1 MFWFVLY
8 LFLALQVAA
17 CVIAVVARTWTLTP
31 EPIVWRGTN
40 VDMAANNVQLF
51 LIDID
56 DSRFAY
62 PTGMFVP
69 DGSADLSAGRVV
81 MREVDFQGSRGI
93 NWALRVFF
101 TFHEVWRRQMARS
114 GSLVVLFFWPFWM
127 GLAAFLAAPFL
138 ITAILDIGY
147 RRAFCSRIEAAITKH
162 PGLGDAVSIRL
173 QFRGLSAFGLV
184 SDVLGG
190 MTAPSRPRGLT
201 TAGAQAPALA
211 DDAPI
216 SAVGERAAA
225 WARSAEQRFRVIY
238 GSGVGAAVLV
248 ALVLA
253 LVVHHG
259 PAAASSSYGYDP
271 ATSSPP
277 AQDATANESVQPD
290 QSSSSG
296 ATAPGDVAP
305 PPPTAPDDVAPP
317 PPPRDSRASGTSPSA
332 VLRRHFER
340 LNAGD
345 YDGAFELL
353 SSRYRADNPN
363 WAAQPSRAKPVLN
376 VAEVGPATFGRGT
389 ARVPIKFYGRD
400 RVDTGR
406 SDTQCR
412 RFEGDARMV
421 REGRAWRYDPGD
433 GFNITT
439 LPSSLAVCNP

>member
-1 MFWFVLY
+1 
-8 LFLALQVAA
+8 
-17 CVIAVVARTWTLTP
+17 
-31 EPIVWRGTN
+31 
-40 VDMAANNVQLF
+40 
-51 LIDID
+51 
-56 DSRFAY
+56 
-62 PTGMFVP
+62 
-69 DGSADLSAGRVV
+69 
-81 MREVDFQGSRGI
+81 
-93 NWALRVFF
+93 
-101 TFHEVWRRQMARS
+101 
-114 GSLVVLFFWPFWM
+114 
-127 GLAAFLAAPFL
+127 
-138 ITAILDIGY
+138 
-147 RRAFCSRIEAAITKH
+147 
-162 PGLGDAVSIRL
+162 
-173 QFRGLSAFGLV
+173 
-184 SDVLGG
+184 
-190 MTAPSRPRGLT
+190 MTAPSRPRGLA

-253 LVVHHG
+253 VVVHHG
-259 PAAASSSYGYDP
+259 PAAASSSYGFDS

-277 AQDATANESVQPD
+277 AQDVTANESVQPD

-305 PPPTAPDDVAPP
+305 PPS
-317 PPPRDSRASGTSPSA
+317 PRASRASRTSPSA

-433 GFNITT
+433 GFSITT